1 MRQQPAATCIFDGM
15 IDTPEALDSAVASAL
30 DAGSIA
36 VDTEFVWERTYYPV
50 LSLIQLGLPDGDV
63 FVIDAVRT
71 RDLSPLRR
79 FLEDP
84 ATVKVLHDASH
95 DLRILHRETGAVPQN
110 IFDIQRAAG
119 FIGLESTLS
128 LQNLLK
134 RLLEIQLAKTETRSD
149 WLRRPLTDAQLNYAQ
164 DDVRHLVRAMQKI
177 RAMARDQGREHWL
190 AEEMA
195 ACADEANIA
204 EPDPFEYYL
213 RVGGMARLKG
223 RQREILRY
231 VAAWREE
238 AARSRNLPRS
248 HVLADKILLTVAR
261 RAPRTLNALSG
272 IRQLGDRP
280 RRMHGAAIV
289 EAVSMAFATREED
302 LPAAPAAHP
311 ADRAHLA
318 RTALLEAYVTG
329 KGLASGVDPA
339 LVATRS
345 DISAFAVSKREKDQL
360 LSRGWRWEFAG
371 KELEALLQ
379 GSLSVR
385 VDPATGLVGPA

>member
-1 MRQQPAATCIFDGM
+1 MDAAVTD
-15 IDTPEALDSAVASAL
+15 AL
-30 DAGSIA
+30 DAGSVAI
-36 VDTEFVWERTYYPV
+36 DTEFVWERTYYPV
-50 LSLIQLGLPDGDV
+50 LSLVQLGLPDGDAC
-63 FVIDAVRT
+63 VIDAVRT
-71 RDLSPLRR
+71 RDLSPLQVL
-79 FLEDP
+79 LENP

-134 RLLEIQLAKTETRSD
+134 RLLEIQLSKTESRSD
-149 WLRRPLTDAQLNYAQ
+149 WLRRPLSDAQLEYAQ
-164 DDVRHLVRAMQKI
+164 DDVRYLVQAMHKI
-177 RAMARDQGREHWL
+177 RAMARDQGREHWM

-195 ACADEANIA
+195 ACAAEANIT
-204 EPDPFEYYL
+204 ETDPYEYFH
-213 RVGGMARLKG
+213 RVGGMTRLNG
-223 RQREILRY
+223 RQREVLRY

-248 HVLADKILLTVAR
+248 HVLADKTLLTIAR
-261 RAPRTLNALSG
+261 RSPRTLNALSG

-280 RRMHGAAIV
+280 RRMHGKAIV
-289 EAVSMAFATREED
+289 EAVSMAFATREEN
-302 LPAAPAAHP
+302 LPAAPAARP

-339 LVATRS
+339 LVAARS
-345 DISAFAVSKREKDQL
+345 DISAFATNKREKDQL
-360 LSRGWRWEFAG
+360 LTRGWRWEFAG
-371 KELEALLQ
+371 KELEALLK
-379 GSLSVR
+379 GSLSIR
-385 VDPATGLVGPA
+385 VDPATGLPAPA